1 MSKSLLFIV
10 NHMDCFWTRRFPIA
24 KQAITPEEGWDVSVC
39 ASGADSDDRL
49 SDYGFKG
56 LGLPEPSR
64 AHVIVSNVKIMLVM
78 LRVIRAQKPDLIHAM
93 TLKYAFMTGLVCL
106 FVPRVKV
113 VHTIAGLGYLFSGE
127 GFKPK
132 LLRFLI
138 GPFLTLALRNK
149 RSFLTFQNPDDM
161 RVMIEGGYVHADQS
175 TLIKGSGIDLDE
187 YAFTPEP
194 QSDKPLV
201 VMPTRLIHEKGIK
214 VFIDACNI
222 LTQRGIDADFQIAGG
237 GAPYNPREISTDAM
251 HAMLE
256 GSNVTWLGHVS
267 DIVGLYRKCN
277 LVVYPSYYGEGVPKV
292 LLEAAATGRAIITTD
307 HAGCR
312 EAIIDAESGIL
323 VPIKDSEATADAM
336 ATLIQNATL
345 RNTMGHAA
353 REFAAAEYDV
363 NSVVERTLR
372 VYDVAMKAQ

>member
-1 MSKSLLFIV
+1 
-10 NHMDCFWTRRFPIA
+10 
-24 KQAITPEEGWDVSVC
+24 
-39 ASGADSDDRL
+39 
-49 SDYGFKG
+49 
-56 LGLPEPSR
+56 
-64 AHVIVSNVKIMLVM
+64 
-78 LRVIRAQKPDLIHAM
+78 
-93 TLKYAFMTGLVCL
+93 
-106 FVPRVKV
+106 
-113 VHTIAGLGYLFSGE
+113 
-127 GFKPK
+127 
-132 LLRFLI
+132 
-138 GPFLTLALRNK
+138 
-149 RSFLTFQNPDDM
+149 
-161 RVMIEGGYVHADQS
+161 
-175 TLIKGSGIDLDE
+175 
-187 YAFTPEP
+187 
-194 QSDKPLV
+194 
-201 VMPTRLIHEKGIK
+201 
-214 VFIDACNI
+214 
-222 LTQRGIDADFQIAGG
+222 
-237 GAPYNPREISTDAM
+237 
-251 HAMLE
+251 
-256 GSNVTWLGHVS
+256 LGHVS